1 MRVRGKPTHIR
12 ADLRHND
19 LSAQLADP
27 RNGAQALDG
36 VTKAGEPDIDL
47 LINFCD
53 ASIKRVDLLQMQT
66 KQETMVAFDPST
78 RASRSVMSALTGG
91 TLPSCRQPP
100 SQSTERPSTSPC
112 G

>member
-78 RASRSVMSALTGG
+78 RASRSVSADARTFQCASAASLAGSVS
-91 TLPSCRQPP
+91 PSINA
-100 SQSTERPSTSPC
+100 
-112 G
+112 